1 VHRLE
6 IYMLVYI
13 VGFILAY
20 IVMAQSIPQNVIL
33 GLRSML
39 LSTAGQDGEDEKK
52 RNSPVKDL
60 TPIDI
65 VITRIM
71 LTKGKKLPPDVV
83 DVIFDFAEYWA
94 HSSNEVNYIAEH
106 SEPLMIVGGS
116 PVENKFLVS

>member
-1 VHRLE
+1 LVHHLE

-13 VGFILAY
+13 LGFILAY

-39 LSTAGQDGEDEKK
+39 SSGFQDESEKK
-52 RNSPVKDL
+52 STPTVKDL

-65 VITRIM
+65 VVTRIM

-94 HSSNEVNYIAEH
+94 HSSNEIDYIAEH
-106 SEPLMIVGGS
+106 SDPLMINGAS

>member
-1 VHRLE
+1 
-6 IYMLVYI
+6 MLVYI
-13 VGFILAY
+13 IGFILAY

-39 LSTAGQDGEDEKK
+39 LSGDQDEEDEKK
-52 RNSPVKDL
+52 STSPVKDL

-65 VITRIM
+65 VIARIM

-83 DVIFDFAEYWA
+83 DIIFDFAEYWA
-94 HSSNEVNYIAEH
+94 HSSNEIDFLAEH
-106 SEPLMIVGGS
+106 SNPLMINGGS

>member
-1 VHRLE
+1 
-6 IYMLVYI
+6 MLVYI
-13 VGFILAY
+13 LGFILAY

-39 LSTAGQDGEDEKK
+39 SSGFQDESEKK
-52 RNSPVKDL
+52 STPTVKDL

-65 VITRIM
+65 VVTRIM
-71 LTKGKKLPPDVV
+71 LTKSKKLPPDVV

-94 HSSNEVNYIAEH
+94 HSSNEIDYIAEH
-106 SEPLMIVGGS
+106 SDPLMINGAS

>member
-1 VHRLE
+1 MYRLE

-39 LSTAGQDGEDEKK
+39 STAGQDEEDEKK
-52 RNSPVKDL
+52 SNSPVKDL

-65 VITRIM
+65 VVTRIM

-94 HSSNEVNYIAEH
+94 HSSNEIDYIAEH
-106 SEPLMIVGGS
+106 SGPLMINGAS